1 VYIPFFVESI
11 FILNKVIYFQTIST
25 FSMSV
30 VRKMVSLKKE
40 DDEFLQSHS
49 ISLSKFVRNNIE
61 KLKEIDSVL
70 ESKS

>member
-1 VYIPFFVESI
+1 MSI
-11 FILNKVIYFQTIST
+11 
-25 FSMSV
+25 

-49 ISLSKFVRNNIE
+49 ISLTKFVRNNIE

-70 ESKS
+70 ESNN